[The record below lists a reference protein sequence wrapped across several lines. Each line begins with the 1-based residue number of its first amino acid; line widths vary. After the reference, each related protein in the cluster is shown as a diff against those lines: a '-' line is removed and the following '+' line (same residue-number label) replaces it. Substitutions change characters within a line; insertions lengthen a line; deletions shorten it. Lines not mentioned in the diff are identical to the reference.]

1 MEASVSM
8 IEVSGEIDR
17 RLMREL
23 CALIGSLIDEDRA
36 RLVLDF
42 SRVEHLH
49 YQGIT
54 LLAERARQL
63 RSLGGDLRIVGA
75 SPYVRDIFR
84 AVDAEGFFQLR
95 GPLGDVPAARPGA
108 SAASP
113 AIAPLIAAGNGEPR
127 PAL

>member
-1 MEASVSM
+1 MEAGVST

-23 CALIGSLIDEDRA
+23 CAMIASLIDEDRA
-36 RLVLDF
+36 RVVLDF

-54 LLAERARQL
+54 LLADRARQL
-63 RSLGGDLRIVGA
+63 RSLGGDLRIVGV
-75 SPYVRDIFR
+75 SPYGRDIFR
-84 AVDAEGFFQLR
+84 AVDAERFFQLR

-108 SAASP
+108 SAASAIP
-113 AIAPLIAAGNGEPR
+113 AGLTTSGSGAPR